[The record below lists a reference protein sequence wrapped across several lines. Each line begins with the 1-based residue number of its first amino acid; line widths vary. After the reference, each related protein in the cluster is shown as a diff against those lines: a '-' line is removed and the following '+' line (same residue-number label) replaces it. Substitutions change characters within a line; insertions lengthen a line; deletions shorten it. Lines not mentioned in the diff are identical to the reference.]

1 MREILYCD
9 TAVERNYL
17 FLYKAASRRE
27 LQTSTRWNPQVDKQ
41 QYYILLGCDI
51 M

>member
-17 FLYKAASRRE
+17 FLYKDSSRRE
-27 LQTSTRWNPQVDKQ
+27 LQTSYIWDPRVDK
-41 QYYILLGCDI
+41 
-51 M
+51 